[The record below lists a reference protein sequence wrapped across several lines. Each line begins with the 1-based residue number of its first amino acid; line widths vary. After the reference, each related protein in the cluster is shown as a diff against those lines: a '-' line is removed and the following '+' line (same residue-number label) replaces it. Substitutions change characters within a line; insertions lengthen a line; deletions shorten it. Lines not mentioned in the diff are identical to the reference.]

1 MECFEKWIAEHAIG
15 ILIAILV
22 SAVIAVGLVIC
33 YYPFQLNSLV
43 SANKVEV
50 AAWGQLGDFFGG
62 TLNPIFGF
70 LSVMALLAAL
80 VIQGRELRISSQE
93 LKNSALAL
101 DKQNKAIAH
110 QSFEQTFFSW
120 VKNYQDML
128 ATVRHVIP
136 TYGSGENSGR
146 EYVGRDA
153 LRELWRIGITIKEI
167 PELIQ
172 GHEKDSRFSALFN
185 EIGSIEGFDNP
196 QNLEKI
202 NHYFSQRYIAQ
213 WTDLYLTNEFQ
224 LDSLFRNLYRLIL
237 WIDSQD
243 KSQINQAQ
251 KWMYVSVAR
260 AQLSW
265 IEMVYLFYNGQ
276 TDRGLKFRR
285 LVDKYALFD
294 NLNFDSD
301 AVIKHLKEHPLENR
315 GYADT
320 AYDSRLARVAL
331 GLPESTEDT
340 LAMAVV

>member
-1 MECFEKWIAEHAIG
+1 MADKEKWEQRLAENS
-15 ILIAILV
+15 LTILV
-22 SAVIAVGLVIC
+22 GIFLFAV
-33 YYPFQLNSLV
+33 
-43 SANKVEV
+43 V
-50 AAWGQLGDFFGG
+50 AALGVVGIYWHYFSNLPVKADAAPWGQFGDFFGG

-128 ATVRHVIP
+128 ATVRHTV
-136 TYGSGENSGR
+136 TQSLASLDKKSV
-146 EYVGRDA
+146 YVGREA
-153 LRELWRIGITIKEI
+153 LWQLW
-167 PELIQ
+167 
-172 GHEKDSRFSALFN
+172 
-185 EIGSIEGFDNP
+185 
-196 QNLEKI
+196 LEKI
-202 NHYFSQRYIAQ
+202 NFPKINDFAMDELAQDFSEKAEEKIIELYYSKAVLDLWLQLYF
-213 WTDLYLTNEFQ
+213 DNEYQ

-243 KSQINQAQ
+243 ESRINQAQ

-294 NLNFDSD
+294 NLNFASD
-301 AVIKHLKEHPLENR
+301 AAIKNLKDHPLENR
-315 GYADT
+315 GYAAT
-320 AYDSRLARVAL
+320 AYDSRLARLAL
-331 GLPESTEDT
+331 GLPESSEET
-340 LAMAVV
+340 LAMAEV

>member
-1 MECFEKWIAEHAIG
+1 MVDKAKWEQRLAENS
-15 ILIAILV
+15 LTILV
-22 SAVIAVGLVIC
+22 GIFLFAV
-33 YYPFQLNSLV
+33 
-43 SANKVEV
+43 V
-50 AAWGQLGDFFGG
+50 AALGVVGIYWHYFSNLPVKADAAPWGQFGDFFGG

-120 VKNYQDML
+120 LQSYRAML
-128 ATVRHVIP
+128 SVVETQTVEGGAQVFNGSTALKKIFDSSNLTSNTRRLEYDESIASGSPHRHFL
-136 TYGSGENSGR
+136 GEWDKLYKAN
-146 EYVGRDA
+146 EY
-153 LRELWRIGITIKEI
+153 
-167 PELIQ
+167 
-172 GHEKDSRFSALFN
+172 
-185 EIGSIEGFDNP
+185 
-196 QNLEKI
+196 
-202 NHYFSQRYIAQ
+202 
-213 WTDLYLTNEFQ
+213 Q
-224 LDSLFRNLYRLIL
+224 LDCLFRNLYRLML

-243 KSQINQAQ
+243 ESRINQAQ
-251 KWMYVSVAR
+251 KWMYVSVVR

-276 TDRGLKFRR
+276 TERGDKFRL

-301 AVIKHLKEHPLENR
+301 AVIKHIKAHPPENR
-315 GYADT
+315 GYAET
-320 AYDSRLARVAL
+320 AYNSRSARDEL
-331 GLPESTEDT
+331 KLPESTEET